1 MRKAKNMILI
11 ALYIALFAFGAV
23 VLRGLMGKGNN
34 PLTNEKKLYNE
45 YVFPDRYM
53 VWVSNDRKGSEWKQS
68 YQLQNNKHV
77 RVESGSKIIVLRKEG
92 LGYLRTDD
100 SGNQLEIAYSY
111 KIKNGFITKVQNDTL
126 NWYNGFNEKGISYVA
141 ESSTINRVRFREVFG
156 GSVAKIT
163 EMKRIANRDVV
174 QGKMT
179 AEQSWLKTK
188 DKVRRAM
195 NSHSLII
202 TNVAFVSMS
211 DGKTAKYE
219 EPYIHGDD
227 DYAQNSGKYINQTYK
242 YMPDDLKP
250 VFEKIMAD
258 EPELDRRLAEKE
270 RKIQDEK
277 NRSIERNE
285 KVQNRKVGKKAFE
298 D

>member
-1 MRKAKNMILI
+1 M
-11 ALYIALFAFGAV
+11 
-23 VLRGLMGKGNN
+23 
-34 PLTNEKKLYNE
+34 
-45 YVFPDRYM
+45 
-53 VWVSNDRKGSEWKQS
+53 
-68 YQLQNNKHV
+68 
-77 RVESGSKIIVLRKEG
+77 LRKEG

-156 GSVAKIT
+156 GSVSKIT
-163 EMKRIANRDVV
+163 EMKRIANRDVA

-258 EPELDRRLAEKE
+258 EPELDRRLAEKC
-270 RKIQDEK
+270 RMKKIEALKETKKCKTEK
-277 NRSIERNE
+277 LE
-285 KVQNRKVGKKAFE
+285 KRHLRIN

>member
-156 GSVAKIT
+156 GSVSKIT
-163 EMKRIANRDVV
+163 EMKRIANRDVA

-227 DYAQNSGKYINQTYK
+227 DYAKNS
-242 YMPDDLKP
+242 
-250 VFEKIMAD
+250 
-258 EPELDRRLAEKE
+258 
-270 RKIQDEK
+270 
-277 NRSIERNE
+277 
-285 KVQNRKVGKKAFE
+285 
-298 D
+298 